1 MAQKL
6 TVNIVGDDTSLQ
18 RALKRSQTGVARF
31 GDVAIASAAK
41 QSQALRGVAKA
52 EDDLFR
58 VRARRAASLG
68 PLRLAGIGLGV
79 GTALFAATQATQ
91 ALGKS
96 LETTGEEAF
105 TTTGRMKNFASS
117 LLSGNIVGAISGAA
131 SVAKSLDDIGVSA
144 LDAKRGYE
152 DFKRIAKGGGAF
164 ADLAQQAVHLVDST
178 RAAEAAVNALADATA
193 RLGTVFVTS
202 TGQAVTFKGAV
213 DDLGGLRGPGLVNQI
228 NANLQQAAGGFGQQ
242 ISPGA
247 KRAAAETIAQARGN
261 LKELLRLQKLDVVD
275 AQRAKNQSRAVGK
288 EYEALNQSLADA
300 RAAVIT
306 TEGNIKQNAASVAKA
321 DAAAKKAGA
330 DASKRAAEAAKRA
343 REAAARLAEQRR
355 AAQLAAQQARQL
367 RALEAPTPT
376 IANLRTQLSSLTER
390 LTGTTVDTPK
400 VRAQL
405 ARIGKVLSGAFG
417 KATDQTR
424 KSIRDMFQTIR
435 SEFEKGS
442 KDTGERLT
450 NTKTLNVGKIMQGL
464 GLSPSEQA
472 ALRRRLGGFTTAGLG
487 FGPMA
492 GTAAFGRV
500 VPGND
505 VVVNVT
511 TTLDGAVIANSTT
524 RHQQKK
530 ARRNPPQKRGPN
542 RSGRLA

>member
-1 MAQKL
+1 
-6 TVNIVGDDTSLQ
+6 
-18 RALKRSQTGVARF
+18 
-31 GDVAIASAAK
+31 
-41 QSQALRGVAKA
+41 
-52 EDDLFR
+52 
-58 VRARRAASLG
+58 
-68 PLRLAGIGLGV
+68 
-79 GTALFAATQATQ
+79 
-91 ALGKS
+91 
-96 LETTGEEAF
+96 
-105 TTTGRMKNFASS
+105 
-117 LLSGNIVGAISGAA
+117 
-131 SVAKSLDDIGVSA
+131 
-144 LDAKRGYE
+144 
-152 DFKRIAKGGGAF
+152 
-164 ADLAQQAVHLVDST
+164 
-178 RAAEAAVNALADATA
+178 VNALADATA